1 MSKSKN
7 NIIDIFASEKTLKKQ
22 VHSIKTNSTPI
33 EEPKDWKKCNLFN
46 IYKLLAS
53 KEEIE
58 KMKTNYKTGGYGFGH
73 AKKELMDLILNN
85 FSKERERFNYFICNP
100 DEVEQIL
107 QIGAKK
113 AKVTANTVLERV
125 RKKLGY

>member
-1 MSKSKN
+1 MLSSSMYFS
-7 NIIDIFASEKTLKKQ
+7 ILLIDSRPMFCVIS
-22 VHSIKTNSTPI
+22 
-33 EEPKDWKKCNLFN
+33 
-46 IYKLLAS
+46 
-53 KEEIE
+53 
-58 KMKTNYKTGGYGFGH
+58 TGGYGFGH
-73 AKKELMDLILNN
+73 AKKELMDLILKN

-113 AKVTANTVLERV
+113 AKVTANSVLDRV